1 MMKCPKCDQRMYV
14 KATYST
20 GNQQICRTYVC
31 NKCGHSDI
39 SKETFEKKK
48 EEEENARNK
57 QTTSSDN

>member
-1 MMKCPKCDQRMYV
+1 MMKCPKCEQRMYV

-39 SKETFEKKK
+39 SKESFEKK
-48 EEEENARNK
+48 EEKCQE
-57 QTTSSDN
+57 QTNNLKR